1 MTPNKTTGQITGAV
15 IPVPENSLS
24 QNFLFPVILA
34 LPTVQ
39 DHSAEGLT
47 LNVKE
52 IFNSYGLADDMLEG
66 IGVDGEYIKKGV
78 KTKLLEL
85 LDIDDRTDDEK
96 DLWITAVREP
106 AHQLELTTKD
116 VRKSESFEW
125 LEHQIT
131 VISDITDLLNIG
143 KGLEQSKEA
152 AVEVGERFYKLKA
165 LSYTRFYAYF
175 ESAIRNFEKR
185 TETTIAALRKREA
198 SKDEKVK
205 ETAVKLLK
213 ELCTKKFLILN
224 LGSLVVSQASYR
236 VFSYFPGIF

>member
-1 MTPNKTTGQITGAV
+1 MLLTATTGQITGAV

-39 DHSAEGLT
+39 DHSAEGLA

-85 LDIDDRTDDEK
+85 LDIDNWPDDEK

-116 VRKSESFEW
+116 VRKSESFKW

-131 VISDITDLLNIG
+131 AISDIANLLNIG

-152 AVEVGERFYKLKA
+152 AVEVG
-165 LSYTRFYAYF
+165 
-175 ESAIRNFEKR
+175 
-185 TETTIAALRKREA
+185 
-198 SKDEKVK
+198 
-205 ETAVKLLK
+205 
-213 ELCTKKFLILN
+213 
-224 LGSLVVSQASYR
+224 
-236 VFSYFPGIF
+236 